1 MIKVE
6 NLTKYYGDFK
16 AVDNISFEIGKGK
29 VYGFLGP
36 NGAGK
41 STTMNIIA
49 GCLSPTEGYVSV
61 GGHDIME
68 EPEAARRLIG
78 YLPEQPPLY
87 LNETPLE
94 YLKFVG
100 EAKGLGGDTLYEKI
114 AEVIEMTGLDQMRNR
129 LISALSKGYKQRVGI
144 AQAIL
149 GEKHVEKI
157 KNSDEVIL
165 SIDSSTVT
173 ALSWVNGE
181 ETLSFHKDG
190 ENWVY
195 DKDDAFPVDADKIE
209 NLLNIFNE
217 FGVSYVIEDVE
228 NYADYG
234 LEDPTCTINIKADG
248 EEYQVLL
255 GGFSKMDEQRY
266 VSIGDGKAYL
276 VQTDPYDSFN
286 IALKD
291 MILNDED

>member
-1 MIKVE
+1 M
-6 NLTKYYGDFK
+6 
-16 AVDNISFEIGKGK
+16 
-29 VYGFLGP
+29 
-36 NGAGK
+36 
-41 STTMNIIA
+41 
-49 GCLSPTEGYVSV
+49 
-61 GGHDIME
+61 
-68 EPEAARRLIG
+68 
-78 YLPEQPPLY
+78 
-87 LNETPLE
+87 
-94 YLKFVG
+94 
-100 EAKGLGGDTLYEKI
+100 
-114 AEVIEMTGLDQMRNR
+114 
-129 LISALSKGYKQRVGI
+129 
-144 AQAIL
+144 
-149 GEKHVEKI
+149 
-157 KNSDEVIL
+157 
-165 SIDSSTVT
+165 
-173 ALSWVNGE
+173 NGE

-291 MILNDED
+291 MILNDDD